1 MMNLVLRELYANKK
15 SLLIWGASMAA
26 FVAMML
32 VEFAAYYK
40 NPEMLAVIDAMP
52 RELLAA
58 FGMLDANLTTVSGYL
73 SMAMVFINVT
83 LAVYATMLG
92 HNLVAKEERDK
103 TAGFLMTLPLTRAR
117 VITGKLLAGALCTII
132 LLVIVAA
139 SILGMLLPHEAE
151 PYFLAFFSRAIITT
165 WIIMVMF
172 LALGTFLGALTRRH
186 KLASGLGMGL
196 VFALYI
202 ASIVSGLTEQMR
214 FLRYISPFEYFEA
227 AGLLRDRAI
236 EPFFLVLS
244 LVIVIVLVVGTYVCY
259 GRRDLYV

>member
-1 MMNLVLRELYANKK
+1 MNIALRELFANKK

-26 FVAMML
+26 FVAMMF

-103 TAGFLMTLPLTRAR
+103 TAGFLMTMPVSRAR
-117 VITGKLLAGALCTII
+117 VLTGKLVAGVLCTAI
-132 LLVIVAA
+132 LLIIVAA
-139 SILGMLLPHEAE
+139 SMLGMLLPYEAE
-151 PYFLAFFSRAIITT
+151 ADFPAIFALLVSTT
-165 WIIMVMF
+165 FIIMVVF
-172 LALGTFLGALTRRH
+172 LSIGMFLGAVTRRH
-186 KLASGLGMGL
+186 KLSSGVGMGL

-202 ASIVSGLTEQMR
+202 ASIVSGLTASME

-227 AGLLRDRAI
+227 AQLLRTLRI
-236 EPFFLVLS
+236 EPVFLLLS
-244 LVIVIVLVVGTYVCY
+244 LVIIVGAFCGTYLY
-259 GRRDLYV
+259 YSRRDLYV